1 MNTREVA
8 ALRSELEAL
17 KFRVQEIEERLSALE
32 SERISP
38 AVSAG
43 SEGFSVVTSVASQS
57 TYITAED
64 TEERLELAKE
74 CGRFLKRAYTG
85 VHRGSSGRDR
95 LRLASKLYVV
105 LADFSGKKFEQPRVF
120 DKFSEVRDLCKR
132 GADAG
137 SSIFIGFASQW
148 EAKLAVKEAGFEWP
162 SRR

>member
-64 TEERLELAKE
+64 TEERL
-74 CGRFLKRAYTG
+74 
-85 VHRGSSGRDR
+85 
-95 LRLASKLYVV
+95 
-105 LADFSGKKFEQPRVF
+105 
-120 DKFSEVRDLCKR
+120 
-132 GADAG
+132 
-137 SSIFIGFASQW
+137 
-148 EAKLAVKEAGFEWP
+148 
-162 SRR
+162 